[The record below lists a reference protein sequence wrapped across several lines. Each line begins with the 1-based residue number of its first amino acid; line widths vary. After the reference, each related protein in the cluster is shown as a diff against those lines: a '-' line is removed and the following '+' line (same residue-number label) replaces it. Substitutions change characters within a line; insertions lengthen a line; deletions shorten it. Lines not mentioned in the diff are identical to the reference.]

1 VIDRFRSTSVVPMD
15 LSMHSP
21 RTPNERRTRERF
33 LYSWDQ
39 LLGRAPIYTRRRRDK
54 QRLAA
59 HVAAVVLLVSLTL
72 WWVVPLHTF
81 AGPVL
86 FTLTA
91 SHGVHAGDLPTLL
104 FLAIA
109 ARSVLVVAR
118 RGRATTAR

>member
-1 VIDRFRSTSVVPMD
+1 MD